1 MLNVK
6 KKECEVYLLHIFVI
20 QTFNN
25 LHILFFLHLTFYSQR
40 VANNVETNLSF
51 WNEIKLVYVE
61 NNNKSF
67 AKNYAN
73 GLLLERKYFFWD
85 STLVKM
91 NIFSP
96 LHMAFQMFVN
106 GTKIFFLGFDT
117 GKNEHIFPITHGI
130 SDIC

>member
-67 AKNYAN
+67 AKKLSEWFVI
-73 GLLLERKYFFWD
+73 GTKIFFWD

-96 LHMAFQMFVN
+96 LHMAFQIFVN
-106 GTKIFFLGFDT
+106 
-117 GKNEHIFPITHGI
+117 
-130 SDIC
+130 

>member
-67 AKNYAN
+67 AKNLVLY
-73 GLLLERKYFFWD
+73 LYI
-85 STLVKM
+85 STSFTTVHQGREP
-91 NIFSP
+91 IFSRFARQSFSRFWMLP
-96 LHMAFQMFVN
+96 LS
-106 GTKIFFLGFDT
+106 TKIAILFY
-117 GKNEHIFPITHGI
+117 
-130 SDIC
+130 